1 MIKINR
7 KVEYALIVLKHMI
20 DKNCGDLTTAR
31 EICEKFDTPFDTTAK
46 VMQIMASGGILN
58 SLKGV
63 KGGYSLC
70 SDLSNVS
77 YLKLSEM
84 IEGKNFTMDCTG
96 SSCELLGKCN
106 ITFPIKRL
114 NEHLAEFF
122 KSLSLKE
129 LLKDEGPLAIMKSR
143 IVIKEEVHE

>member
-7 KVEYALIVLKHMI
+7 KVEYALIVLKHML
-20 DKNCGDLTTAR
+20 DKECGELTTAR

-46 VMQIMASGGILN
+46 VMQIMASSGILN

-70 SDLSNVS
+70 SDLSKTS
-77 YLKLSEM
+77 YFSLSEM
-84 IEGKNFTMDCTG
+84 IEGKSFTMDCTG
-96 SSCELLGKCN
+96 LNCELLGKCN

-114 NEHLAEFF
+114 NQHLERFF
-122 KSLSLKE
+122 KNLSLKE
-129 LLKDEGPLAIMKSR
+129 LLKDNGPFELNDLKKM
-143 IVIKEEVHE
+143 KEEVHE